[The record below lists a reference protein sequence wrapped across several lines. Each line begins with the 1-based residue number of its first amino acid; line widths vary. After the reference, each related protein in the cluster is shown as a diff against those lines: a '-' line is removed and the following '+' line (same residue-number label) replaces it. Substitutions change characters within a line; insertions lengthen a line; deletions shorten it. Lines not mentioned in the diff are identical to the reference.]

1 MPQMAPSWW
10 TILFF
15 MFTLSFLTMMF
26 LLYSQTY
33 NLPKIMSEHKITQPK
48 INWKW

>member
-15 MFTLSFLTMMF
+15 TFTLSFMIMMF

-33 NLPKIMSEHKITQPK
+33 NLPQSIKANKITQPK
-48 INWKW
+48 VNWKW